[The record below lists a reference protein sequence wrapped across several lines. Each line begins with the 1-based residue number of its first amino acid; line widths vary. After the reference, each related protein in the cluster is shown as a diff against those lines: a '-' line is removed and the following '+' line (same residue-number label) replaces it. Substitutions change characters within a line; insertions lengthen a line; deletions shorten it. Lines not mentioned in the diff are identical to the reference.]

1 MSDLRLLPT
10 QNLAIQA
17 RLNFMLGAKTY
28 DLLFLGFECGE
39 LIDGILNVFVRT
51 EYCAGRIGSEYVPH
65 VAVAAESVIK
75 RPIKCVRVQSK
86 NSATTWNIS

>member
-1 MSDLRLLPT
+1 MSDLGLLPI

-17 RLNFMLGAKTY
+17 KLNFMLGAKTY

-39 LIDGILNVFVRT
+39 LEGGVLNVSVGT
-51 EYCAGRIGSEYVPH
+51 EYCAGRIGSEHIPH

-75 RPIKCVRVQSK
+75 RPVTCVRVRSK
-86 NSATTWNIS
+86 KSSTTWNIF